1 MAVNERD
8 RHQLYETARRELGE
22 AEADYLMAALPPVG
36 WADIATKH
44 DLRELE
50 GRLDGRL
57 GGRIS
62 SLVGRIDALGGRI
75 DGLEGR
81 IDGLE
86 GRIDG
91 LGGRID
97 GLEGRIDGMD
107 ARISGL
113 ETRIGGLEQRVT
125 GLDDAL
131 RSATTRVTTLMV
143 GQTVAIMSMIGLV
156 AA

>member
-8 RHQLYETARRELGE
+8 RHQLYETARRELGD

-44 DLRELE
+44 DLHELE
-50 GRLDGRL
+50 GRID
-57 GGRIS
+57 
-62 SLVGRIDALGGRI
+62 GRIDALEARIEGRI

-91 LGGRID
+91 LEGRID
-97 GLEGRIDGMD
+97 GLD

-131 RSATTRVTTLMV
+131 RSATTRFTSLLV

>member
-8 RHQLYETARRELGE
+8 RHQLYETARRELGD

-44 DLRELE
+44 DLHELE
-50 GRLDGRL
+50 GRLDGR
-57 GGRIS
+57 
-62 SLVGRIDALGGRI
+62 LGGRI

-81 IDGLE
+81 IDGL
-86 GRIDG
+86 
-91 LGGRID
+91 
-97 GLEGRIDGMD
+97 D

-131 RSATTRVTTLMV
+131 RSATTRFTSLLV